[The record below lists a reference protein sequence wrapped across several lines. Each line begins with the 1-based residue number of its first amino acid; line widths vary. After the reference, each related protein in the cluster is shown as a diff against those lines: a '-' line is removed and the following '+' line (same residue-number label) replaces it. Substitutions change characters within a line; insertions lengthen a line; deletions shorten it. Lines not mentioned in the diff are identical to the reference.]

1 MDWLTTL
8 ATLRAA
14 SLGAEAQAVTTA
26 EIREATYAAER
37 GERWA
42 VQWVESPAWDIA
54 HEIVGW
60 RDVADLTRRMVLSG
74 ARRATYG
81 TEAPIRTA
89 DEILADA
96 ALLAAEYEAA
106 GRSVR
111 VCGARLGVSH
121 MRVSRALRRLG
132 LDHRAA
138 GHPVAQEA
146 A

>member
-14 SLGAEAQAVTTA
+14 SLGAEAQAVATA

-42 VQWVESPAWDIA
+42 VQWVESPAWEIA

-60 RDVADLTRRMVLSG
+60 RDAADLTRRMVLSG

-81 TEAPIRTA
+81 AEAPVRTA
-89 DEILADA
+89 SEILADA
-96 ALLAAEYEAA
+96 ALLTAEYEAA
-106 GRSVR
+106 GRSTVR
-111 VCGARLGVSH
+111 CAARLGVSRW
-121 MRVSRALRRLG
+121 MLRDRMQAHG
-132 LDHRAA
+132 IAKQAAHR
-138 GHPVAQEA
+138 PRRQEA